1 MTESKALEKETNEI
15 LESIEQCCSCKFC
28 ATSCPVYKKEYKGH
42 SSLFSEAAPG
52 KMKAFYYHKKYG
64 YGKLEDLRD
73 LLYFCIGCG
82 NCERACKDFSSYV
95 PVPNIIEKIRALLVK
110 EGVGSLPRQKAFGEH
125 TILEHNPYM
134 EKHQNRFDW
143 LPKKISNTLPE
154 KAEYIYFVGCTSSYR
169 QKQLTLDT
177 VNVFTKLGVDFT
189 VLGPDEW
196 CCGSPLLRTG
206 QWDIAKKLAE
216 HNRDVLSKMDPDK
229 IITTCAGCYRTFEV
243 DYKKTYKDMLGVD
256 FPFKVLHTTQLLAE
270 LIKKKELTFNKK
282 YDAVKVTYHD
292 PCHLGRHAGVYDAPR
307 EVLGAITGL
316 KLVEMPRTR
325 DRSWCC
331 GAGGGFKAGYTDN
344 SLSVALDRLTEVEGT
359 GATILA
365 SACPFCWRSL
375 DDAIQKKNSK
385 MVMKD
390 VIQIVSEHI

>member
-1 MTESKALEKETNEI
+1 
-15 LESIEQCCSCKFC
+15 
-28 ATSCPVYKKEYKGH
+28 
-42 SSLFSEAAPG
+42 
-52 KMKAFYYHKKYG
+52 
-64 YGKLEDLRD
+64 
-73 LLYFCIGCG
+73 
-82 NCERACKDFSSYV
+82 
-95 PVPNIIEKIRALLVK
+95 
-110 EGVGSLPRQKAFGEH
+110 
-125 TILEHNPYM
+125 
-134 EKHQNRFDW
+134 
-143 LPKKISNTLPE
+143 
-154 KAEYIYFVGCTSSYR
+154 
-169 QKQLTLDT
+169 
-177 VNVFTKLGVDFT
+177 
-189 VLGPDEW
+189 
-196 CCGSPLLRTG
+196 
-206 QWDIAKKLAE
+206 
-216 HNRDVLSKMDPDK
+216 MDPDK

-365 SACPFCWRSL
+365 SQEPRY
-375 DDAIQKKNSK
+375 
-385 MVMKD
+385 
-390 VIQIVSEHI
+390 